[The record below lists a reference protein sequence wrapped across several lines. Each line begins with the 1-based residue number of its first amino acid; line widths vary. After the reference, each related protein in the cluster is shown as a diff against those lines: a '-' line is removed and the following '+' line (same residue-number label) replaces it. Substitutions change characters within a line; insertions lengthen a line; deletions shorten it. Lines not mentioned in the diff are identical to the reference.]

1 MTLIREHDPF
11 SGHREPVSFE
21 DAIAETFPDGVPPLE
36 PTEYANTPVV
46 TEPLAA
52 GSPAEVVE
60 EKPPAKPVTRR
71 RPRRAKT
78 APVKR

>member
-21 DAIAETFPDGVPPLE
+21 DALAETFPDGVPPMSPVE
-36 PTEYANTPVV
+36 HANTPVV
-46 TEPLAA
+46 PEPSAVET
-52 GSPAEVVE
+52 PAEMTE
-60 EKPPAKPVTRR
+60 EKPPTRR

>member
-11 SGHREPVSFE
+11 SGHREPVRFG
-21 DAIAETFPDGVPPLE
+21 DAMAEVAVELFPDAPPVE
-36 PTEYANTPVV
+36 VAPVTETPV
-46 TEPLAA
+46 TEP
-52 GSPAEVVE
+52 PAEVVE

-78 APVKR
+78 APVKQ

>member
-21 DAIAETFPDGVPPLE
+21 DALAETFPDGVPPTS
-36 PTEYANTPVV
+36 PVEYVNTPAV
-46 TEPLAA
+46 TEPSAVET
-52 GSPAEVVE
+52 PAEVPE
-60 EKPPAKPVTRR
+60 EKPPTRR